1 LEVASVSAL
10 CKPFMVADGQ
20 EDWVELYRS
29 ALTELD
35 HAQLPRKIDAANNA
49 IQLRINELLLQKN
62 PSQEHLQLED
72 ALRNLRSLR
81 RQTEQSPL

>member
-1 LEVASVSAL
+1 
-10 CKPFMVADGQ
+10 MVADGQ